1 MEESLQRDVRDV
13 TMVHVKTEAVDDN
26 ATALVLG
33 SQEPPAPCGDTACRG
48 GGEGGRGGGGG
59 GRTQTAEELSD
70 TELQTASTT
79 TPVLLY
85 PVSTDRFFATPGDGK
100 TYLKIAPASAM
111 PGAPSEKTLPSGSD
125 FSSKAVLCLIEAV
138 GRRWGL
144 YETRERSQLFQ
155 SVQEEMASKGHMLP
169 VEKIR
174 RKWNNLIVTY
184 KRVKD
189 RSRETGH
196 AKTSWE
202 FFDLMDATLSDTIG
216 SQIVNN
222 KRNKGGNAASTLP
235 GPLTKI
241 AAKPLQLPSQNTLIR
256 PNGDV
261 PSTGTVESTGQAS
274 STSQITVS
282 TAAGTTTSPATVT
295 SDNAQEVKPLIVL
308 NGDIHPASIVP
319 APTFISSPSFT
330 ETASTSP
337 TLIAGSNTD
346 LNTLGYTSR
355 KAPSF
360 SSGVIPFRISST
372 PLGHSQNLLGLSS
385 SFPPTSSCLTSSISA
400 SLSATSVSETEPQT
414 QKGNPEQSSAALFQ
428 EILKRQEEQAYLD
441 RVARRRIE
449 AREKRRE
456 RREVRMS
463 ESMGRIATALELLS
477 SKQDT
482 VIALLQRLA
491 DRK

>member
-1 MEESLQRDVRDV
+1 MEGNLQGGSSDVAV
-13 TMVHVKTEAVDDN
+13 MHLKTEAVDEN
-26 ATALVLG
+26 ASALVLG
-33 SQEPPAPCGDTACRG
+33 SQESSAPCGDTACR
-48 GGEGGRGGGGG
+48 EGGGGG
-59 GRTQTAEELSD
+59 GGDQTAEEL
-70 TELQTASTT
+70 QTVTTT

-85 PVSTDRFFATPGDGK
+85 SVSTDRFYTTSGDGK

-111 PGAPSEKTLPSGSD
+111 PPASSEKMLPSSSD

-155 SVQEEMASKGHMLP
+155 SVQEEMASKGHVLP

-202 FFDLMDATLSDTIG
+202 FFDLMDATLCDTVG
-216 SQIVNN
+216 TQISNN
-222 KRNKGGNAASTLP
+222 KRNKTGNTVTALP
-235 GPLTKI
+235 GPLAKI
-241 AAKPLQLPSQNTLIR
+241 AAKPQVPQPPTIIR
-256 PNGDV
+256 PNCDFS
-261 PSTGTVESTGQAS
+261 STGVVESAS
-274 STSQITVS
+274 QGSISS
-282 TAAGTTTSPATVT
+282 TAAITSITTATISPTNASELKPMIVVNSDVVTSSIHPATV
-295 SDNAQEVKPLIVL
+295 
-308 NGDIHPASIVP
+308 VP
-319 APTFISSPSFT
+319 SSSFISSPCFT

-337 TLIAGSNTD
+337 SLGSSSSTD
-346 LNTLGYTSR
+346 LNASRYVSR

-360 SSGVIPFRISST
+360 SPGVIPFRLSNT
-372 PLGHSQNLLGLSS
+372 PLGNSQNLLSVSS
-385 SFPPTSSCLTSSISA
+385 SFPTTSSCFSSSIST
-400 SLSATSVSETEPQT
+400 SLSATALPGAEGLSQKRNEQQT
-414 QKGNPEQSSAALFQ
+414 STALFQ

-441 RVARRRIE
+441 RVARRRVE

-456 RREVRMS
+456 RREVRMADYL
-463 ESMGRIATALELLS
+463 GRIATALELLS